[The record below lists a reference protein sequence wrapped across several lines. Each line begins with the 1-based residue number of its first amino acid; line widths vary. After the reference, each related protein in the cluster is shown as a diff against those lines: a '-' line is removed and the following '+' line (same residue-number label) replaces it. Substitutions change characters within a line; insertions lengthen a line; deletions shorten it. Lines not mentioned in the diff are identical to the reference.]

1 MQQKKALWEQ
11 IKDINKLSLIPI
23 GTLRTH
29 RGVTNQFKFKARN
42 ENAIDIETAI
52 NSMRNTLYNLIR
64 DNRNNATQTI
74 SIGITE
80 KFSKPKEVFNDR
92 DLVDRATDIV
102 YRRRPI

>member
-1 MQQKKALWEQ
+1 
-11 IKDINKLSLIPI
+11 
-23 GTLRTH
+23 
-29 RGVTNQFKFKARN
+29 
-42 ENAIDIETAI
+42 
-52 NSMRNTLYNLIR
+52 MRNTLYNLIR

-74 SIGITE
+74 FIGITE